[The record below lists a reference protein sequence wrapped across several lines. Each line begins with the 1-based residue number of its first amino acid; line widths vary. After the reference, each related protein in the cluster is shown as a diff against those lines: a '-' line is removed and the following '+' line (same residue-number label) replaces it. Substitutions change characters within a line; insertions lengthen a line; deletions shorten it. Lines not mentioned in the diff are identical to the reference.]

1 MFLDNLRQDI
11 RFALRSYA
19 KAPSFAIA
27 ILATLALGIGAS
39 TAIFSMV
46 NGIIL
51 RPLPFP
57 EPDRLI
63 FANELNPN
71 GIGMSVSWPNFLD
84 WRAWARSFDGLA
96 SSRNELL
103 SVTTYLHSLVRAK
116 LELTGVGYAWAP
128 RWLEGLIG

>member
-1 MFLDNLRQDI
+1 MEPAPAGNGSTRMSLDNLFQDV
-11 RFALRSYA
+11 RYAVRSYA

-84 WRAWARSFDGLA
+84 WRARARSFDGLA
-96 SSRNELL
+96 SSRNELPM
-103 SVTTYLHSLVRAK
+103 VN
-116 LELTGVGYAWAP
+116 
-128 RWLEGLIG
+128 